1 MKSGLNIIARFKF
14 SLSMFVSYIRLRSP
28 LLLTETKLKIFET
41 VLLTDSL
48 SEEAIEALRG
58 RVKAVI
64 W

>member
-1 MKSGLNIIARFKF
+1 
-14 SLSMFVSYIRLRSP
+14 MFVFYFRLRSP

-41 VLLTDSL
+41 VLLTDYL